1 MAGIDSLVK
10 GAVGTFAKDKVSPM
24 LSPSQMDF
32 LTFALNP
39 QAYLLNKGV
48 TAAADYLGYGNEYKE
63 LKAGAQD
70 DKDYYKE
77 VLRDT
82 IGDALPNTIGD
93 FIRATP
99 RVEEAYDPYNG
110 YYAQNIGDWVST
122 RDSTP
127 EANNKFEDFVR
138 NENYGTL
145 TPGQGKYVGPLPED
159 SAIFEANVSNLPYEL
174 KATPVSG
181 APDDFDPALLASILR
196 GDSGST
202 TGTGSTDDVGEM
214 TIVGQKDSGSGG
226 NLSYTDMID
235 MQNQTLNS
243 TPNYGVNIPAITTPS
258 MPDYSRAYGALG
270 GAESVNNLRNQLLGM
285 GISEDTIGSAFSA
298 YYAPETG
305 NEGIKSIVSEAGY
318 RKGGQVCGCKH

>member
-82 IGDALPNTIGD
+82 IGNALPNTIGD

-99 RVEEAYDPYNG
+99 RVEEPYDPYNG

-122 RDSTP
+122 LESTP
-127 EANNKFEDFVR
+127 EANDKFENFVR

-159 SAIFEANVSNLPYEL
+159 NPMFQNRVENLAYDLNSIPTSGMPETLDIENLRNAIGP
-174 KATPVSG
+174 G
-181 APDDFDPALLASILR
+181 GDFMPR
-196 GDSGST
+196 
-202 TGTGSTDDVGEM
+202 
-214 TIVGQKDSGSGG
+214 GG

-235 MQNQTLNS
+235 AQNQTVNS
-243 TPNYGVNIPAITTPS
+243 TFNSGMNVPATTTPS

-270 GAESVNNLRNQLLGM
+270 GADSVNNLRNQLLGM